1 MRTVFSIA
9 PILPPGRIQQSRQ
22 SQLPAGR
29 GPGPESVASRENPS
43 LWRYHCPA
51 RTVAIEIKLVA
62 QTRPVAVSLTGPK
75 FRERL
80 TASWTHKQ
88 FWDGRTISSLNC
100 VRESLRRNL
109 SPQNGEVE
117 ILTNPEAPAPPK
129 RAPVGQPIGFRAKNG
144 TTPAYPL
151 RGDTT
156 HAQRGFFSDS
166 VCRVSLDAVHRW
178 RTGRCLDGHARF
190 HRLTTRIAR
199 LLCCQHS
206 LRVQ

>member
-1 MRTVFSIA
+1 MALSLPSQDGGDRNQAGRTDTAGGSVADWSEVPRAVDRKLDTQAVLGWTDDQFAELCPRVAPSKSIA
-9 PILPPGRIQQSRQ
+9 P
-22 SQLPAGR
+22 
-29 GPGPESVASRENPS
+29 
-43 LWRYHCPA
+43 
-51 RTVAIEIKLVA
+51 
-62 QTRPVAVSLTGPK
+62 
-75 FRERL
+75 
-80 TASWTHKQ
+80 
-88 FWDGRTISSLNC
+88 
-100 VRESLRRNL
+100 
-109 SPQNGEVE
+109 NGEVE